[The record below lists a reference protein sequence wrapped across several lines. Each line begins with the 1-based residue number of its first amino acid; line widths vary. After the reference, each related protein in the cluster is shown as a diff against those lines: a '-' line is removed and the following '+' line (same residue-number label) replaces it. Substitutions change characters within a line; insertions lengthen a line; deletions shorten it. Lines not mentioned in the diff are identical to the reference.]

1 MDTAQVGTYALIII
15 TLGLLYAIWRMR
27 QRNLANAEEAAV
39 AGDDELAGG
48 AKDPE
53 AFEEPDDDALD
64 EMQDLLESA
73 AESQGL
79 TYEE

>member
-1 MDTAQVGTYALIII
+1 MDTTEIGKYALIII

-39 AGDDELAGG
+39 AGSDELAGG

-53 AFEEPDDDALD
+53 AFDEPDDDALD
-64 EMQDLLESA
+64 EMHDLLESA

-79 TYEE
+79 SYEE

>member
-1 MDTAQVGTYALIII
+1 MGTTEIGKYALIII

-64 EMQDLLESA
+64 EMHDLLESA

>member
-1 MDTAQVGTYALIII
+1 MDTTEIGKYALIII

-39 AGDDELAGG
+39 AGADELAGG

-64 EMQDLLESA
+64 EMHDLLESA